1 MKSIKNKAPPISA
14 CPNDGKTFSQK
25 SKDGKECCYVSD
37 IGECQYNDDC
47 GKLYKNYKQVCGQ
60 VWDSQ
65 CSNDTTLA
73 ESKNIKKLATQCLN
87 GRLLFSQKCC
97 NNKLDR
103 AHCTPITRMRNIIHD
118 CDLQSS
124 KPSSPE
130 LQSSKSQS
138 GAQSVKAINITEQDR
153 ANLLL
158 TLKSDKV
165 KRLIANGWK
174 FKAISN
180 VVSDTLDDIIV
191 INIINSDKILLLKH
205 D

>member
-1 MKSIKNKAPPISA
+1 MKPIRSAIRAPPTSA
-14 CPNDGKTFSQK
+14 CPNDGRTFSQK
-25 SKDGKECCYVSD
+25 AKDGKECCYVSN

-47 GKLYKNYKQVCGQ
+47 GKLYKSYKQVCGQ
-60 VWDSQ
+60 VWDSS

-73 ESKNIKKLATQCLN
+73 ESKNIKNLATQCLN

-118 CDLQSS
+118 CDSQSS
-124 KPSSPE
+124 LPN
-130 LQSSKSQS
+130 
-138 GAQSVKAINITEQDR
+138 GAQSIKAINITEQDR

-180 VVSDTLDDIIV
+180 PLKNTPLDDIII